1 MSIPPDFRG
10 LLWRL
15 LPALFVAMIWTPRAA
30 AEPAPIAPKLP
41 APSDTG
47 VYAAVEPLPAGL
59 VAESVIDHGGLRYR
73 CPQPTFEQARCMQ
86 RPGLVA
92 AWSGQVG
99 SRQQHVDVE
108 VSVLAS
114 VSATGDDAWVRAL
127 SRGSDAR
134 HVRVYREAGKRIAE
148 GQMQWGG
155 REQDPIWTLTRYVER
170 DGYVLQVVIRV
181 PGVPNAV
188 LIAALRRSFID
199 APAAA
204 KPAPAGITAPSPAA
218 TAKAKVARR
227 GKVWPFHP
235 WNRAEAVRFN
245 EFPMR
250 PAIPLYAYD
259 EDGLSPHIVEKI
271 PISVPLAGR
280 AVALLL
286 RTRGAVAV
294 SKCPFPR
301 HAVILYDGDVA
312 VASINVCFSCGDILV
327 WPRWDAVPEPDWDH
341 MTPQRQKAYDAAN
354 KTTMAAYE
362 QTFPL
367 WKSYFRDQIG
377 FAIDATYH

>member
-1 MSIPPDFRG
+1 MAIPSLFRG
-10 LLWRL
+10 PGFRL
-15 LPALFVAMIWTPRAA
+15 LVALLVAMVFQRAA
-30 AEPAPIAPKLP
+30 SAEPAPMALPLP
-41 APSDTG
+41 APFDTK
-47 VYAAVEPLPAGL
+47 VYAAVEPLPVGI
-59 VAESVIDHGGLRYR
+59 VAESVIDHEGFRYR
-73 CPQPTFEQARCMQ
+73 CPQPTFDRTRCVQ

-99 SRQQHVDVE
+99 ARQQHVEVE
-108 VSVLAS
+108 VSVVAPAAAARDEAW
-114 VSATGDDAWVRAL
+114 VSALW
-127 SRGSDAR
+127 RGSDSR

-155 REQDPIWTLTRYVER
+155 REQDPMWTLSRYVER
-170 DGYVLQVVIRV
+170 DGYVLHVVLRV
-181 PGVPNAV
+181 PGVPNAA
-188 LIAALRRSFID
+188 LIASLRRSFID
-199 APAAA
+199 AAPAAQ
-204 KPAPAGITAPSPAA
+204 PEGPTAPGPAA
-218 TAKAKVARR
+218 TAESPVARH

-250 PAIPLYAYD
+250 PSIPLYAYD
-259 EDGLSPHIVEKI
+259 AGGLSPHIVEKI
-271 PISVPLAGR
+271 PISVPLARR
-280 AVALLL
+280 AVELLL
-286 RTRGAVAV
+286 RTRGAVEV

-301 HAVILYDGDVA
+301 HAVILYDGNMA

-341 MTPQRQKAYDAAN
+341 MTKQRRNAYEAAY

-367 WKSYFRDQIG
+367 WQSYFRDQIG
-377 FAIDATYH
+377 FPIEAKYH